1 MIILIRRSEMHGA
14 GRVKKNNCSGE
25 FFLHSSGFMKKLS
38 VFLVTELELV
48 IEN

>member
-1 MIILIRRSEMHGA
+1 MHGA

-25 FFLHSSGFMKKLS
+25 FFFLRSSSFMKKLS
-38 VFLVTELELV
+38 VFLVTALELV